1 MCAEI
6 GEQDPTVSED
16 ARVRELTRGALLRY
30 YCVAHRTVAEGRS
43 PVTIYQDSW
52 AYCVSGDDE
61 GHEWN
66 PIEPISY
73 TNLRSFGPT
82 FLDRVN
88 ELAPASL

>member
-6 GEQDPTVSED
+6 REQDLTVLK
-16 ARVRELTRGALLRY
+16 ARARELTRGALLRY
-30 YCVAHRTVAEGRS
+30 YCVAHRTVAASQS

-52 AYCVSGDDE
+52 AYCVSGDGG
-61 GHEWN
+61 GHKWI

-73 TNLRSFGPT
+73 VNLRSFGPT

-88 ELAPASL
+88 ELAPTSL